1 MDAPNDRKRSRSEPV
16 SPALKSPPEDDVII
30 HIRRDKEGKPSGLGH
45 VYGYKGTYPVTLD
58 TNVIKL
64 RTFQNLPHS
73 QITQIEDYKFASGK
87 KTFGFNKGGI
97 KKRRNRC
104 CLNCAQCVVLSIV
117 VLFWVA
123 TLLRTLNP
131 YTCDQDTTVRQLVR
145 KPDDQR
151 SILIFG
157 NGPCVKKSARKKL
170 GKRVDEFDEVVRF
183 NNYQLIPELT
193 GSKVT
198 VEFYNGGTVRK
209 HTKHSKDVCSTC
221 LESGGWNGFWAFGL
235 VSRLFVG
242 GGVDLHAK
250 CLPPSLINGLKDK
263 LKYTKLD
270 ELWYGPTSGM
280 LAIDF
285 FLQHYPV
292 VHIHGFSFTNLYT
305 GHEHHFYGN
314 STWKDSISDLF
325 HLPGYEREYVHS
337 LIQAGRVKL
346 LDPEV
351 CP

>member
-1 MDAPNDRKRSRSEPV
+1 MKSAPAE
-16 SPALKSPPEDDVII
+16 DVII
-30 HIRRDKEGKPSGLGH
+30 HISRDKEGNPNGLGH
-45 VYGYKGTYPVTLD
+45 VYGYKGSYPVTLD

-64 RTFQNLPHS
+64 RTFQHLPHS
-73 QITQIEDYKFASGK
+73 QITQIEDFKFASGK
-87 KTFGFNKGGI
+87 KGGFALPKGG
-97 KKRRNRC
+97 KNKRRRY
-104 CLNCAQCVVLSIV
+104 CLNCAQCIVLFVV

-123 TLLRTLNP
+123 AFLRTLNP
-131 YTCDQDTTVRQLVR
+131 YTCDSDTTVRQLVS

-151 SILIFG
+151 SVLIFG
-157 NGPCVKKSARKKL
+157 NGPCVKASGKKKL

-183 NNYQLIPELT
+183 NNYQLIPEVT

-198 VEFYNGGTVRK
+198 VEIYNGGTIRK

-242 GGVDLHAK
+242 GGVDLRAK

-285 FLQHYPV
+285 FLQHYQV

-314 STWKDSISDLF
+314 STWKDSVSDLF
-325 HLPGYEREYVHS
+325 HLPGYERQYVHS
-337 LIQAGRVKL
+337 LILEGRVKL